1 MTEPYEVEPLAAPPN
16 VTVRVPGSRSF
27 TNRALV
33 AAALA
38 DGTSRIEGALTADDT
53 EAMAD
58 NLARLRIPVVADP
71 EAETIEVEGTAGR
84 LPEGSFELDARLSG
98 TTSRFLLPLL
108 ALGPGRYRLDGHEP
122 LRTRPMGSTID
133 CAAGAGGRG
142 ARGGRDGPPP
152 RHRGRT
158 RARWFGRG
166 VGRRVQPVPV
176 GPAAGGPGDAAGP
189 AGHPDH
195 RAGGPTVRR
204 DDPGDDGGVRCAC
217 RGRRRVLLR
226 RSGRVPGHDLRGRAR
241 RRGGRVLL
249 RRRRAH
255 RWPGGGGGPAPAIAA
270 RATSS
275 CSTSS
280 RRWART

>member
-84 LPEGSFELDARLSG
+84 LP
-98 TTSRFLLPLL
+98 
-108 ALGPGRYRLDGHEP
+108 DGQLRAGCPPVRHDEP
-122 LRTRPMGSTID
+122 LPAAPAGPRARSLPARRPRAAAHPADGQHHR

-176 GPAAGGPGDAAGP
+176 GPAAGGPGDAAWP

-204 DDPGDDGGVRCAC
+204 DDPGDDGGVRGAC

-226 RSGRVPGHDLRGRAR
+226 CSGRVPGHDLRGRAR

-255 RWPGGGGGPAPAIAA
+255 RWPRGRGGPAPAIAA